1 MAEATEVRH
10 PIFSRIY
17 ARMAPAFD
25 AKGAAEH
32 RAELLAGLVGRV
44 IELGAGT
51 GLNFKHYPQ
60 TVTEVVALE
69 PEPHLR
75 ELARVAATESPVP
88 VTVVDG
94 TADDLA
100 ADDGVFDAG
109 VVSLVL
115 CSVPSQPRALA
126 ELFRVIRPGGELR
139 FYEHVLA
146 EDPRWAARQHRVAPI
161 WRHLGGGCNPDRDT
175 GAAITAAG
183 FAIEDR
189 RDLLFAPS
197 WIAKLTAPHILGRA
211 RRS

>member
-1 MAEATEVRH
+1 MAETTKVRH
-10 PIFSRIY
+10 PIFARIY
-17 ARMAPAFD
+17 ERMAPAFE

-32 RAELLAGLVGRV
+32 RTELLVGLVGRV
-44 IELGAGT
+44 IEVGAGT

-75 ELARVAATESPVP
+75 EVARAAATEAPVP
-88 VTVVDG
+88 VTVVEG
-94 TADDLA
+94 TADDLPAGEA
-100 ADDGVFDAG
+100 AFDAG
-109 VVSLVL
+109 VASLVL

-126 ELFRVIRPGGELR
+126 ELSRVIRPGGELR

-146 EDPRWAARQHRVAPI
+146 EDPRWAARQHRMAPI
-161 WRHLGGGCNPDRDT
+161 WRRLGGGCNPDRDT

-183 FAIEDR
+183 FATEHR

-211 RRS
+211 RRP